1 MLIEDISY
9 SIKQGNK
16 YLSSKVAKNNVSD
29 LEKIQMDL
37 SPIIVDIIKLYAQ
50 RKVYEKLEDLEEENI
65 KSIRGYLNS
74 IRKDIEL
81 DNTEDILNNMSF
93 LKTRIT
99 EEKNYLTKI
108 WRTYKNDRIN
118 SYAKLINALANII
131 DNGEVLD
138 ELGKLKSDI
147 DKVDVGND
155 KEIDMISDYIK
166 KSKELI
172 KSLSLDEDTE
182 KFVISITDGED
193 ISLADV
199 KNSTMNWL
207 EDHRLLTKIKLVL

>member
-37 SPIIVDIIKLYAQ
+37 SPIIVDIMKLYAQ

-99 EEKNYLTKI
+99 EEKKYLTKI

-172 KSLSLDEDTE
+172 KSLSLDKDTE